1 MNLANM
7 KPDNAVSTG
16 LGLGMGLALT
26 NYMYQTT
33 NPYRKT
39 AKPIIICLKCQ
50 GKNAIENQFCWHCGS
65 GIYPQSKIQCPKCEA
80 TTPSMKYCG
89 NCGSK
94 LKK

>member
-1 MNLANM
+1 M
-7 KPDNAVSTG
+7 KAEDSVSTG

-26 NYMYQTT
+26 NYMFQTT
-33 NPYRKT
+33 KPTRG

-50 GKNAIENQFCWHCGS
+50 GKNTLENKFCWHCAS
-65 GIYPQSKIQCPKCEA
+65 ALSPQAKTQCTKCKA
-80 TTPSMKYCG
+80 TVPSMKYCG